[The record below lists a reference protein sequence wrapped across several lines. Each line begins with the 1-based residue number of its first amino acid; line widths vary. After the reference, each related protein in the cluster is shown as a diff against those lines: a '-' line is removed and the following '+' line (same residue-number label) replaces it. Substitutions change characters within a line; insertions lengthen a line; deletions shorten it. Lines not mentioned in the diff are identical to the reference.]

1 MKQNVLRKSLLLGI
15 CLVLAAGLVFAGGEQ
30 EGGEK
35 KLHIGVA
42 AALFDDKWM
51 SYMHDGFRS
60 AAEELGVRITMV
72 DGKGDPAVQQSQI
85 DTFITQGVDAIV
97 IVPVQIQTL
106 GPILDQTDAA
116 DIPLVAVNRIPD
128 EPYLSRLA
136 TYVGSDEV
144 FAGTVQGEKIAEL
157 LGGEGDV
164 VIIHGQ
170 LGHPAEIGRTQGNK
184 DVFAKYPGINVVRE
198 DTSEWQRAKA
208 LELMENWI
216 QAGFNIDAVVCNND
230 ESAIGAAMALEQ
242 VGMLGDVF
250 IAGVDATP
258 DALEFMEEGKIDVTV
273 FQDAYG
279 QGYGGLEAAI
289 KAANGED
296 LPKIWDIPY
305 QPVTPDVVGKF
316 QALWGE

>member
-1 MKQNVLRKSLLLGI
+1 MKRIALLLM
-15 CLVLAAGLVFAGGEQ
+15 VLLALGVSSGLFAAGGDEADDQ
-30 EGGEK
+30 
-35 KLHIGVA
+35 LHIGVA
-42 AALFDDKWM
+42 AANFDDKWM

-72 DGKGDPAVQQSQI
+72 DGKNDPAVQQSQI

-97 IVPVQIQTL
+97 IVPVQISTL
-106 GPILDQTDAA
+106 GPILDETDEAG
-116 DIPLVAVNRIPD
+116 IPLVSVNRIPE

-144 FAGTVQGEKIAEL
+144 YAGTVQGEKIAEL

-170 LGHPAEIGRTQGNK
+170 FGHPAEMGRTQGNK
-184 DVFAKYPGINVVRE
+184 NVFANFPGINIVRE

-242 VGMLGDVF
+242 V
-250 IAGVDATP
+250 
-258 DALEFMEEGKIDVTV
+258 
-273 FQDAYG
+273 
-279 QGYGGLEAAI
+279 
-289 KAANGED
+289 
-296 LPKIWDIPY
+296 
-305 QPVTPDVVGKF
+305 
-316 QALWGE
+316 